1 MAPEVLQND
10 GTYNGKIADI
20 WSCGV
25 MLYVM
30 LFGRYPF
37 DAPPLPATGHT
48 NPQDN
53 RARQVRDTLM
63 WISPPTRATCDIGAG
78 HLSQAH
84 PSDSAL
90 ACNFRLLPPLLSPP
104 TDTHMWLTPLIFP
117 AKWAMHPS

>member
-63 WISPPTRATCDIGAG
+63 ADLLYRSCLWGRSSLSSLPP
-78 HLSQAH
+78 
-84 PSDSAL
+84 DSAL
-90 ACNFRLLPPLLSPP
+90 ACNVRLIPPLLSPP
-104 TDTHMWLTPLIFP
+104 KTHTC
-117 AKWAMHPS
+117 S